1 MIKLNNLIGWGMFS
15 IALLVYYLTTEPT
28 ASLWDCGE
36 FIACAYKLQVPH
48 PPGAPLYLMLGRLFA
63 LLAGSNTEKVAF
75 FVNLLSVIA
84 SALTIMLLY
93 WTIVMIGRKTIGK
106 PFAKL
111 NKSEWILL
119 YVAGIVGSLA
129 FAFSDTFWFSAV
141 EAEVYAMSS
150 FLIALMVW
158 MAFKWELI
166 EDEAQANRW
175 IVLVAY
181 IIGLSIGVHLLNLV
195 AIPALALVYYFKKYP
210 NANYRGSILSIVVGL
225 IVLGIINVGVIAGL
239 PTLAFQSELF
249 WVNIVGLPYMSGV
262 VVFLFILIGILYA
275 TLRYSIQKQLVMVN
289 VATLCFVFVLIGYQS
304 YNLALV
310 RSSFNP
316 PINENNPSN
325 ILNYLKYLKREQY
338 EQRALLY
345 GPTYASELESIDK
358 GEPMYQLKD
367 GKYKVY
373 DYKQKLNYAKGDE
386 MLFPRIYT
394 SNPDHAAVFEQLL
407 EKPKGAKPT
416 MGDNLQYFFINQLSQ
431 GYMRYFLWNFVS
443 RESDYQD
450 AGTIKWRHKASLPY
464 RIAQNK
470 AHNNYWMLPLLLGVL
485 GFWLLYHKNAK
496 DLAVTSLLFLFTG
509 LALVVF
515 LNASPIE
522 PRERDYIYVG
532 SFYFFTIW
540 IGVGALQLY
549 TILQKILKKTTPTLI
564 GTASLSMFVP
574 IILLQQNYD
583 DHDRSNR
590 FYQVD
595 FAKNVLNSCEKNAI
609 LFTGGD
615 NDTFGLWYA
624 QEVEGFRTDVRVCN
638 VSLLSAD
645 WYIEQ
650 MRRKTYQSEG
660 IDISLKAE
668 QLQEGQNGQI
678 LFYENPSVKNG
689 INLQEYLKLVQE
701 DNPAIK
707 VPLQDGS
714 SINTLPSE
722 ILYLP
727 IEPEKVRANIKIAA
741 QFEPLISNQ
750 IEWNIGKEG
759 IYKAELIQL
768 DIIAQNAKNAWKRP
782 IYFASG
788 LQGRNFLNMK
798 EFMQM
803 EGLAY
808 RLMPFKVQGATEG
821 FANSEMMYDTLMR
834 KSTWRELNNPK
845 VYYQTDFYAFPVYQT
860 RLNFLRLSEQLVY
873 EKNFKR
879 ANEVLDFALGTIPDT
894 CIPFDHLV
902 ANFIP
907 LYLGMGQDKKAL
919 HLAEQLV
926 NREKHDFDYFV
937 EQHDSRNIQMSLY
950 ILQIIVESYKRYNK
964 PEWKKYEQVLHRNL
978 QILNI

>member
-106 PFAKL
+106 PFAQL

-316 PINENNPSN
+316 PINENNPGN

-416 MGDNLQYFFINQLSQ
+416 MSDNLQYFFINQLSQ

-464 RIAQNK
+464 RI
-470 AHNNYWMLPLLLGVL
+470 
-485 GFWLLYHKNAK
+485 
-496 DLAVTSLLFLFTG
+496 
-509 LALVVF
+509 
-515 LNASPIE
+515 
-522 PRERDYIYVG
+522 
-532 SFYFFTIW
+532 
-540 IGVGALQLY
+540 QL
-549 TILQKILKKTTPTLI
+549 
-564 GTASLSMFVP
+564 
-574 IILLQQNYD
+574 
-583 DHDRSNR
+583 
-590 FYQVD
+590 
-595 FAKNVLNSCEKNAI
+595 
-609 LFTGGD
+609 
-615 NDTFGLWYA
+615 
-624 QEVEGFRTDVRVCN
+624 
-638 VSLLSAD
+638 
-645 WYIEQ
+645 
-650 MRRKTYQSEG
+650 
-660 IDISLKAE
+660 
-668 QLQEGQNGQI
+668 
-678 LFYENPSVKNG
+678 
-689 INLQEYLKLVQE
+689 
-701 DNPAIK
+701 
-707 VPLQDGS
+707 
-714 SINTLPSE
+714 
-722 ILYLP
+722 
-727 IEPEKVRANIKIAA
+727 
-741 QFEPLISNQ
+741 
-750 IEWNIGKEG
+750 
-759 IYKAELIQL
+759 
-768 DIIAQNAKNAWKRP
+768 
-782 IYFASG
+782 
-788 LQGRNFLNMK
+788 
-798 EFMQM
+798 
-803 EGLAY
+803 
-808 RLMPFKVQGATEG
+808 
-821 FANSEMMYDTLMR
+821 
-834 KSTWRELNNPK
+834 
-845 VYYQTDFYAFPVYQT
+845 
-860 RLNFLRLSEQLVY
+860 
-873 EKNFKR
+873 
-879 ANEVLDFALGTIPDT
+879 
-894 CIPFDHLV
+894 
-902 ANFIP
+902 
-907 LYLGMGQDKKAL
+907 
-919 HLAEQLV
+919 
-926 NREKHDFDYFV
+926 
-937 EQHDSRNIQMSLY
+937 
-950 ILQIIVESYKRYNK
+950 
-964 PEWKKYEQVLHRNL
+964 
-978 QILNI
+978 